1 MAVAGAQRTFEQE
14 LARLH
19 ARTRGRKSCSK
30 SRACLREHAEE
41 LSQLESLSIGKPISD
56 ARDEIAMGAR
66 TFEYYAGAI
75 SNFFGQTIPVARG
88 GFDFTLRQP
97 MGVVAA
103 IVPWNFPFPIATWK
117 VAPALAAGNCVVLKP
132 ARQSPLTAL
141 RLGELAAEAGLPA
154 GALQVLAGSGRG
166 DGRRAGASIRWSA
179 KFPLP
184 VRRPSAR
191 TSWQLAARDIKRVS
205 LELGGKSPNIIF
217 ADADLEKAAATS
229 PMSVFANTGQD
240 CCARSRVFVERSV
253 YEKFVELFVQA
264 TRKIVVGD
272 PAKAETAD
280 RPAGFGAAA
289 RDAWKPFCQPPNRR
303 SIKILC
309 GGDRPARKGYYLNPA
324 VVVGCETSDRVWREE
339 IFGPVACIR
348 PFDREEEMLAEVN
361 ASPYGLSGSLW
372 TNDLKRALRVSR
384 RVESGVLERQLPQQR
399 PPGSALWRVQAKRP
413 GPRPGHGGDGG
424 LHGTQEHLRR
434 GLNATMNLPSL
445 KTKIARKEID
455 TVLMVFPDGFGR
467 LIGKRLTAHY
477 FLDHALKERHARLQ
491 LSPDPEHGNGAAGRF
506 SAGQLGKRLRRF

>member
-1 MAVAGAQRTFEQE
+1 MKYPAKLFIDGDFCAASNGRTLPIINPATEETLVEVAAAAERDVETAIIGAQRAYEQGWRDCAPGRRAE
-14 LARLH
+14 IMFQIARV
-19 ARTRGRKSCSK
+19 
-30 SRACLREHAEE
+30 LREHAEE

-75 SNFFGQTIPVARG
+75 SKFYGQTIPVWRG

-141 RLGELAAEAGLPA
+141 RLGELAAQAGLPA
-154 GALQVLAGSGRG
+154 GALQVLAGSGE
-166 DGRRAGASIRWSA
+166 DMGAALVKHRLIRKISFTGSTA
-179 KFPLP
+179 
-184 VRRPSAR
+184 VGSHIM
-191 TSWQLAARDIKRVS
+191 QLAARDIKRVS

-240 CCARSRVFVERSV
+240 CCARSRVFVERPV
-253 YEKFVELFVQA
+253 FDGFVESFVQA
-264 TRKIVVGD
+264 TRNIVVGD
-272 PAKAETAD
+272 PAKAETQIGPLVSAQQ
-280 RPAGFGAAA
+280 RETVEAFLQTVKTP
-289 RDAWKPFCQPPNRR
+289 RH
-303 SIKILC
+303 KILC

-384 RVESGVLERQLPQQR
+384 RVESGVLSVNCHNSLHLEAPF
-399 PPGSALWRVQAKRP
+399 
-413 GPRPGHGGDGG
+413 GGFKQSG
-424 LHGTQEHLRR
+424 LGRDL
-434 GLNATMNLPSL
+434 GLAAMEGYTEVKNIY
-445 KTKIARKEID
+445 IAD
-455 TVLMVFPDGFGR
+455 
-467 LIGKRLTAHY
+467 
-477 FLDHALKERHARLQ
+477 
-491 LSPDPEHGNGAAGRF
+491 
-506 SAGQLGKRLRRF
+506 